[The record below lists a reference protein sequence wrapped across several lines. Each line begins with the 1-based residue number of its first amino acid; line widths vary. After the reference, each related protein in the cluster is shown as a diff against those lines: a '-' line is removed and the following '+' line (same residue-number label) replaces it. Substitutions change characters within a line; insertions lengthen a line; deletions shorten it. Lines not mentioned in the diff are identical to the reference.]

1 MPTRQLTRSKTNK
14 IVAGVAGGIAAYT
27 GFDLSLTRL
36 ITFLVVLLT
45 GIGPILYIA
54 AWIILPEEGSAT
66 TGLDKI
72 ISSIKSHTSNDNP
85 HPGDLR

>member
-14 IVAGVAGGIAAYT
+14 ILGGVAGGIAAYT
-27 GFDLSLTRL
+27 GLDSGIVRL
-36 ITFLVVLLT
+36 ITAIVVLIT
-45 GIGPILYIA
+45 GIGPLLYIA

-72 ISSIKSHTSNDNP
+72 VSSFKSNTPKDTPN
-85 HPGDLR
+85 PGDLR